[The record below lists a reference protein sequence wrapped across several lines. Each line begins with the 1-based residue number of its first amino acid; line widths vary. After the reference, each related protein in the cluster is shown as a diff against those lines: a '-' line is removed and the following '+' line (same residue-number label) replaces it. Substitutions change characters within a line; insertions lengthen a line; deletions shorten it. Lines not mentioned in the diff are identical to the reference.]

1 MKFNFDSKTME
12 GKMAKISPV
21 IFTSLCFF
29 SSLGI
34 PSTKQIRVTCE
45 AEPCIV
51 SLNDEVDMAEC
62 SFSWMYLS
70 TPSSTRISFTFHLR
84 LTLGNE
90 GSVEQLKISFAP
102 RSIWSGPSICS
113 LVGLSKQ
120 NFLLSE
126 LLRVF
131 LTFNHHTCRCF
142 LQCRCLTNTFN
153 VEGFVHL

>member
-21 IFTSLCFF
+21 IFTSFCFF

-62 SFSWMYLS
+62 SFS
-70 TPSSTRISFTFHLR
+70 
-84 LTLGNE
+84 
-90 GSVEQLKISFAP
+90 
-102 RSIWSGPSICS
+102 
-113 LVGLSKQ
+113 
-120 NFLLSE
+120 
-126 LLRVF
+126 
-131 LTFNHHTCRCF
+131 
-142 LQCRCLTNTFN
+142 
-153 VEGFVHL
+153 